1 MFLRTL
7 VYMQKRG
14 LSSVYSAAL
23 SGIDAHIVHVETEVT
38 YGLRSFSII
47 GLADKSVQES
57 AERIGSAL
65 KSSGFK
71 SPHTQPIRT
80 LVNLAPAD
88 MKKEGTMY
96 DLPIAL
102 GFLLASGQAK
112 FPSSQFLAVGEL
124 SLNGTVRP
132 VKGSL
137 GFALLSQKKHISA
150 LLVPAENAKEA
161 AFALLNDQNNVLRII
176 PVRTLKEAV
185 GYLQEVFSIE
195 PAQAPSIEQLTQ
207 EPFSSFSLIRGQ
219 HYAKRALEIAAAG
232 RHNIF
237 FYGPPGTGKT
247 LLAKAI
253 SEILPSLSFEQSLQ
267 VTRIWSIAGLLSES
281 MPFLVRPPF
290 RNPHHTSSEA
300 SVIGGGNPPRPG
312 EITLAH
318 QGVLFLDEFPEYHR
332 DALESLREPIEQGE
346 ITLLRARHHIRFP
359 ASFMLVAAANPCP
372 CGFYQDSERDCQ
384 CPQQAILKYRRK
396 LSGPLMDRMDMLV
409 HVPQVTYKEL
419 SSMNPDPQQIFAA
432 RNRVLEARSK
442 QHQRF
447 KDIRTNAQMNLKE
460 LDFFCSLDIA
470 SQQMAKKY
478 VDSGKLSARG
488 YHRVLKVARTIA
500 DLAGEEKIL
509 FEHFTEALSYR
520 IKEVV

>member
-1 MFLRTL
+1 M
-7 VYMQKRG
+7 YMQKRG

-88 MKKEGTMY
+88 IKKEGTMY

-112 FPSSQFLAVGEL
+112 FPSQQFLAVGEL
-124 SLNGTVRP
+124 SLNGAVRP
-132 VKGSL
+132 VKGTL
-137 GFALLSQKKHISA
+137 GFALLAQKKHIST
-150 LLVPAENAKEA
+150 LFVPTENAKEA
-161 AFALLNDQNNVLRII
+161 AFALLNDEQHAALQII

-185 GYLQEVFSIE
+185 GYLHKAFPLE
-195 PAQAPSIEQLTQ
+195 PARAPSIEQLTQ
-207 EPFSSFSLIRGQ
+207 EIFPSFSLIRGQ
-219 HYAKRALEIAAAG
+219 HSAKRALEIAAAG

-247 LLAKAI
+247 LLAKAL
-253 SEILPSLSFEQSLQ
+253 SEILPALSFEQSLQ
-267 VTRIWSIAGLLSES
+267 VTRIWSIAGLLSEN

-290 RNPHHTSSEA
+290 RNPHHTSSE
-300 SVIGGGNPPRPG
+300 SSIIGGGNPPRPG

-346 ITLLRARHHIRFP
+346 ITILRARHHIRFP

-372 CGFYQDSERDCQ
+372 CGFYQDPERDCQ
-384 CPQQAILKYRRK
+384 CPQTAILKYRRK
-396 LSGPLMDRMDMLV
+396 LSGPLMDRMDILV

-419 SSMNPDPQQIFAA
+419 AATNPDPQEIFAV
-432 RNRVLEARSK
+432 RNRVLKARSI

-447 KDIRTNAQMNLKE
+447 KDFRTNAHMNLKE
-460 LDFFCSLDIA
+460 LDSFCALDAA

-478 VDSGKLSARG
+478 VDSARLSARG

-500 DLAGEEKIL
+500 DLEGHEHIS
-509 FEHFTEALSYR
+509 FDHFTEALSYR
-520 IKEVV
+520 IKEVQ